1 MKICIFGDV
10 HWSQYSSIVRQRG
23 ERFSIR
29 LENLIQSMNW
39 VEDMTKEY
47 NCGMCISLGDFFDA
61 STIDAESITALR
73 EVNWNEIQHII
84 VAGNH
89 EMARADNHYSSANI
103 LSLLPFVDV
112 VTVPKQMRLCENTN
126 LMFLPYVLEP
136 DKCNISELFTK
147 NNIDYMFSHNDLKD
161 VNYGSFISKTGFS
174 VDDISAVCDRCFN
187 GHIHNEGVCGDNIIN
202 VGNLTGQNFSE
213 DATKYRHKIII
224 LDTETDD
231 IMILENPYAMNFYK
245 VDNLSDVRKDNA
257 VVTLKTSD
265 MSQKDKLQNMK
276 NVIAYKVIADV
287 KKASK
292 KAESVSSKDV
302 INIDHLKMFSD
313 YVHSNMGDTEI
324 INQELSEVL
333 S

>member
-39 VEDMTKEY
+39 VEDMTREY
-47 NCGMCISLGDFFDA
+47 NCDMCISLGDFFDA

-89 EMARADNHYSSANI
+89 EMARADNQYSSANI

-112 VTVPKQMRLCENTN
+112 VTVPKQIRLCENTN

-161 VNYGSFISKTGFS
+161 VNYGSFVSKSGFS
-174 VDDISAVCDRCFN
+174 VDDISDVCDRCFN

-213 DATKYRHKIII
+213 DATKYKHKIII

-231 IMILENPYAMNFYK
+231 ITILENPYAMNFYK

-265 MSQKDKLQNMK
+265 MSQKENLQNMK

-287 KKASK
+287 KKTGK
-292 KAESVSSKDV
+292 KASSVSSKDA

>member
-1 MKICIFGDV
+1 M
-10 HWSQYSSIVRQRG
+10 
-23 ERFSIR
+23 
-29 LENLIQSMNW
+29 
-39 VEDMTKEY
+39 
-47 NCGMCISLGDFFDA
+47 
-61 STIDAESITALR
+61 
-73 EVNWNEIQHII
+73 
-84 VAGNH
+84 
-89 EMARADNHYSSANI
+89 
-103 LSLLPFVDV
+103 
-112 VTVPKQMRLCENTN
+112 
-126 LMFLPYVLEP
+126 
-136 DKCNISELFTK
+136 
-147 NNIDYMFSHNDLKD
+147 
-161 VNYGSFISKTGFS
+161 
-174 VDDISAVCDRCFN
+174 
-187 GHIHNEGVCGDNIIN
+187 CGDNIIN

-292 KAESVSSKDV
+292 KAESVASEDV

-313 YVHSNMGDTEI
+313 YVHNNVGDTEI

>member
-39 VEDMTKEY
+39 VEDMTREY
-47 NCGMCISLGDFFDA
+47 NCDMCISLGDFFDA
-61 STIDAESITALR
+61 STIDAESITALQ

-112 VTVPKQMRLCENTN
+112 VTFPKQIRLCENTN

-161 VNYGSFISKTGFS
+161 VNYGSFVSKSGFS

-213 DATKYRHKIII
+213 DATKYSHKIII
-224 LDTETDD
+224 LDTETDA
-231 IMILENPYAMNFYK
+231 ITILENPYAMNFYK

-265 MSQKDKLQNMK
+265 MSQKENLQNMK

-287 KKASK
+287 KKTGK
-292 KAESVSSKDV
+292 KVSGVSSKDA

>member
-1 MKICIFGDV
+1 
-10 HWSQYSSIVRQRG
+10 
-23 ERFSIR
+23 
-29 LENLIQSMNW
+29 
-39 VEDMTKEY
+39 
-47 NCGMCISLGDFFDA
+47 
-61 STIDAESITALR
+61 
-73 EVNWNEIQHII
+73 
-84 VAGNH
+84 
-89 EMARADNHYSSANI
+89 MARADNHYSSANI

-112 VTVPKQMRLCENTN
+112 VTVPKQIRLCENTN

-147 NNIDYMFSHNDLKD
+147 NNIDYMFSHNDLKG
-161 VNYGSFISKTGFS
+161 VNYGSFVSKTGFS

-213 DATKYRHKIII
+213 DATKYSHKIII
-224 LDTETDD
+224 LDTETDA
-231 IMILENPYAMNFYK
+231 ITILGNPYAMNFYK

-265 MSQKDKLQNMK
+265 MSQKDNLQNMK

-292 KAESVSSKDV
+292 KAESVSSKDA

-313 YVHSNMGDTEI
+313 YVHNNMGDTEI

>member
-39 VEDMTKEY
+39 VEDMTREY

-112 VTVPKQMRLCENTN
+112 VTFPKQMRLCENTN

-161 VNYGSFISKTGFS
+161 VNYGSFVSKVGFS
-174 VDDISAVCDRCFN
+174 VDDISAICDRCFN

-213 DATKYRHKIII
+213 DATKYSHKIII

-231 IMILENPYAMNFYK
+231 ITILENPYAMNFYK

-265 MSQKDKLQNMK
+265 TSQKENLKNMK

-287 KKASK
+287 KKTGK
-292 KAESVSSKDV
+292 KASSVSSKDA